1 MSNMIFTSDPI
12 IKDIRWRKL
21 ADIIVDKYGI
31 INSYVELFIIC
42 ASIGISDGQKE
53 DSLISDDDS
62 FTPINLPRNVLSRQ
76 EHNDN
81 LDFLYQSLVF
91 SFETTL
97 STEEKINL
105 AFRDDETTGTKKFE
119 QLRLCANY
127 GMRILS
133 EAIEGYEDEYMIM
146 EEVLSLLKNK
156 VLDKETFMKLFLE
169 EELEG

>member
-1 MSNMIFTSDPI
+1 MIFTSDPV

-21 ADIIVDKYGI
+21 ADSIVDKYGI
-31 INSYVELFIIC
+31 IGNYVELFIIC
-42 ASIGISDGQKE
+42 AAIGISDGQKE
-53 DSLISDDDS
+53 DSITSDDDS

-76 EHNDN
+76 ENNDN

-91 SFETTL
+91 SFETSL

-105 AFRDDETTGTKKFE
+105 AFRDDETTGAKKFE

-133 EAIEGYEDEYMIM
+133 EAIEGYDDEYMIM
-146 EEVLSLLKNK
+146 EELLNLLKDK

-169 EELEG
+169 EEEE